1 MPELADVVP
10 ELVCLGI
17 DAAICGAVYIALRGT
32 NTVLRQLSAAPEL
45 PLDDQ
50 LVASLENHPA
60 AVRSAV
66 NNTVRLPYAAV
77 RGEVDS
83 LGKTV
88 TSAYAPGELHG
99 VIQKVVFTEH
109 KRNMSR
115 TGFWVDS
122 QRVMHSYTNEAPFCL
137 TPTNTSP
144 SLLPSFP
151 KLKVEVIDWNDAA
164 RVDLDTVYDQF
175 DSAENNLGRST
186 KLGYTGAQV
195 FQHFFPKESQKS
207 LESHLWGWV
216 VGDMQKGVQKTEEM
230 LVKGS
235 TITGIGEVV
244 SGPMGVRLQPPADG
258 RPYYLVK
265 NSLSSLIKEVEGS
278 RSVLKVCLGVFGG
291 IGLLIA
297 SMTVWKLYKKRR
309 AEEAEQRNQRQV
321 DVIREERVARGPR
334 PDGDNIPE
342 ALQCVVCLGAER
354 EVILLDCGHVCAC
367 ADCAAELLRMNQGC
381 PVCRSPIERVGAAYI
396 S

>member
-1 MPELADVVP
+1 MPEVTDFVP

-17 DAAICGAVYIALRGT
+17 DVAICGALYTALRGT
-32 NTVLRQLSAAPEL
+32 STVLRQLSAAPEL
-45 PLDDQ
+45 PLDEH
-50 LVASLENHPA
+50 LVTSLENHPA
-60 AVRSAV
+60 AVQSSDL
-66 NNTVRLPYAAV
+66 TSVRLPYAAV

-88 TSAYAPGELHG
+88 VSAYAPGELKG

-137 TPTNTSP
+137 TPSNTSP

-151 KLKVEVIDWNDAA
+151 KVKVEVVDWSDAV

-175 DSAENNLGRST
+175 ESAENSLG
-186 KLGYTGAQV
+186 
-195 FQHFFPKESQKS
+195 
-207 LESHLWGWV
+207 SHLWGWV

-244 SGPMGVRLQPPADG
+244 SGPMGVRLQPPTDG
-258 RPYYLVK
+258 KPFYLVK

-278 RSVLKVCLGVFGG
+278 RTVLKVCLGVFGG
-291 IGLLIA
+291 IGLLVA
-297 SMTVWKLYKKRR
+297 SLAAWKLYKKRNE
-309 AEEAEQRNQRQV
+309 EEAGQRNQRQV
-321 DVIREERVARGPR
+321 DAIREERVSRGPR
-334 PDGDNIPE
+334 PSGDDIPDV
-342 ALQCVVCLGAER
+342 LQCVVCLGAER
-354 EVILLDCGHVCAC
+354 EVILLPCGHVCAC

-381 PVCRSPIERVGAAYI
+381 PVCRSPIESVGPAYI

>member
-1 MPELADVVP
+1 MPEVADFVP

-17 DAAICGAVYIALRGT
+17 DVAICGAVYTALRGT
-32 NTVLRQLSAAPEL
+32 STVLRQLSAAPEL
-45 PLDDQ
+45 PLDEQ

-137 TPTNTSP
+137 SPTNTSP

-151 KLKVEVIDWNDAA
+151 KLKVEVIDWNDAV

-175 DSAENNLGRST
+175 DSAENNLG
-186 KLGYTGAQV
+186 
-195 FQHFFPKESQKS
+195 
-207 LESHLWGWV
+207 SHLWGWV

-278 RSVLKVCLGVFGG
+278 RTVLKVCLGVFGG

-309 AEEAEQRNQRQV
+309 EEEAEQRNQRQV
-321 DVIREERVARGPR
+321 DAIREERVARGPR
-334 PDGDNIPE
+334 PDGDTIPE